1 MSKGT
6 PKRGIRMDDDLWA
19 EFQAAT
25 KTAGLNASET
35 IRGLIRD
42 WIKANEMGE
51 NK

>member
-1 MSKGT
+1 MTRGT
-6 PKRGIRMDDDLWA
+6 TRRSIRMDDDLWA

-25 KTAGLNASET
+25 KTAGVNASET

-51 NK
+51 K

>member
-1 MSKGT
+1 
-6 PKRGIRMDDDLWA
+6 MDDDLWA

-35 IRGLIRD
+35 IRGLIRE